1 MRRRTAAGTKRH
13 SSTSETMRTELSAAP
28 RRAWESTGTRSPA
41 EVVSGIEAAIADLR
55 REMASGDIERI
66 KVKLD
71 AANKAVSKL
80 DAAKDETAVS
90 QLAIRSSL

>member
-28 RRAWESTGTRSPA
+28 RRGTRSPA

>member
-1 MRRRTAAGTKRH
+1 M
-13 SSTSETMRTELSAAP
+13 
-28 RRAWESTGTRSPA
+28 
-41 EVVSGIEAAIADLR
+41 SGIEAAIADLR